1 MEYKENHK
9 KCSLAFKKEAAM
21 KAVANKQKLKKKNRI
36 LKHENGQNQPAK
48 LDIKY

>member
-21 KAVANKQKLKKKNRI
+21 KAVANKQKLKKKNTKMDKTSQLNWI
-36 LKHENGQNQPAK
+36 
-48 LDIKY
+48 